1 MKEPFSIREDM
12 DMASKRAADTQII
25 VGIVEGLTRAETAGR
40 AGISERTLRRRL
52 KDPSV
57 LHAIAEARVQIHE
70 QVMGRLQ
77 HLAFKAVDQF
87 GSVMDSGRDAA
98 RISASRA
105 VLDQIVSF
113 QGALDSARLSAM
125 EAAHAELLAR
135 LEEGQ

>member
-1 MKEPFSIREDM
+1 VKKPFSIREDI
-12 DMASKRAADTQII
+12 DVASNRGADAQII
-25 VGIVEGLTRAETAGR
+25 AGIVEGLTRAETAER

-87 GSVMDSGRDAA
+87 DSVMDAGRDAA

-113 QGALDSARLSAM
+113 QGAVDNARLSAM
-125 EAAHAELLAR
+125 EAAHAEMLAR
-135 LEEGQ
+135 VEEGQ